1 MNYSMAESEEITRE
15 YSIEGAIEALLFVSS
30 APVPI
35 KRIAEAL
42 DISEAEVKRSLD
54 SLEETYQKKNGLVIQ
69 KTGKRV
75 QLVTNPT
82 LSGIIEKFLGVE
94 VTTTLTQASLE
105 AMAII
110 AYKQPITRPEIDEI
124 RGVNS
129 DSVVRNLLSKGL
141 IEEDGRLEGVGRPI
155 LYGTTPDFLNY
166 FGLASLNELPA
177 FQVLPRDD
185 SNGNGVLKD

>member
-1 MNYSMAESEEITRE
+1 MAESEEITRE
-15 YSIEGAIEALLFVSS
+15 NSIEGTIEALLFVSS

-54 SLEETYQKKNGLVIQ
+54 LLEETYQKNNGLVIQ

-124 RGVNS
+124 RGVN
-129 DSVVRNLLSKGL
+129 
-141 IEEDGRLEGVGRPI
+141 
-155 LYGTTPDFLNY
+155 TTDHT
-166 FGLASLNELPA
+166 S
-177 FQVLPRDD
+177 
-185 SNGNGVLKD
+185 